1 MSTVS
6 FMRRVFVAVLVLV
19 GGCAS
24 AVTTTT
30 GVVSLPTTTVGS
42 TSTPP
47 SGPTT
52 TGVVVPDEGDGPAAD
67 PPSGDVFV
75 STDLERFR
83 SSTEILL
90 SRDESGTDVIISSNI
105 ASAYSREPASIE
117 ATITSGER
125 VAHVIG
131 IGETFWIDDGSGWQQ
146 NPAAEQV
153 LGLTSVT
160 ALTPDSLTPVLA
172 QLTDVGVEDVNG
184 RPATHYQGGT
194 SDVQTWLGGSPELDQ
209 FSSLD
214 IGSIDVWIDEAGF
227 VSKAAYAFGGTR
239 LNSSVT
245 EYYRA
250 SFELYDFDGDFEI
263 TPPI

>member
-1 MSTVS
+1 MD
-6 FMRRVFVAVLVLV
+6 RAFVAVLVLV
-19 GGCAS
+19 SACSS

-30 GVVSLPTTTVGS
+30 VAPQPPTTVGS
-42 TSTPP
+42 TSTLPG
-47 SGPTT
+47 STT
-52 TGVVVPDEGDGPAAD
+52 TAVIVPDEGDGPGAA

-75 STDLERFR
+75 STGLERFR

-90 SRDESGTDVIISSNI
+90 SRDEAGTDVIISSNI
-105 ASAYSREPASIE
+105 ASAFSREPASIE

-131 IGETFWIDDGSGWQQ
+131 IGETFWIDDGSGWQE

-153 LGLTSVT
+153 LSLTSVT

-172 QLTDVGVEDVNG
+172 ELTDVGVEDVNG

-263 TPPI
+263 KPPI